1 VKYLVRIGGEDIEVV
16 IERTAAGL
24 SVTSGGQ
31 TRLAD
36 LVHVGPSP
44 VYSLLLGDRSYE
56 FSANSRNGLREIVL
70 HGETYAAKVL
80 DEHALL
86 IAAASLGGQETDA
99 DETVAAPMPGI
110 VVGVSVAAGDRVE
123 AGHGVVRLEAMK
135 MENEL
140 RCERGGVV
148 KEVRVKVGQ
157 GVAQGEPLVVIGQPA
172 GDTEGAR

>member
-1 VKYLVRIGGEDIEVV
+1 VKYLVQIGGEDIEVV

-24 SVTSGGQ
+24 SVTSGGE
-31 TRLAD
+31 TRVAD

-56 FSANSRNGLREIVL
+56 FSANRRKGGHEIVL

-86 IAAASLGGQETDA
+86 IAAASLGGQEA
-99 DETVAAPMPGI
+99 GGSEVVAAPMPGI
-110 VVGVSVAAGDRVE
+110 VVGVSVAVGDSVE
-123 AGHGVVRLEAMK
+123 AGRGVVTLEAMK

-148 KEVRVKVGQ
+148 KDVLVKVGQ
-157 GVAQGEPLVVIGQPA
+157 GVAQGEQLVVIERAA
-172 GDTEGAR
+172 GGSEAAR

>member
-1 VKYLVRIGGEDIEVV
+1 VKYVVRIGGEDIGVV
-16 IERTAAGL
+16 VERTASGL
-24 SVTSGGQ
+24 EVTSGGE
-31 TRLAD
+31 TRAAD
-36 LVHVGPSP
+36 LVRVGPSP

-56 FSANSRNGLREIVL
+56 FSVNRRDGVHEIVL

-86 IAAASLGGQETDA
+86 IAAASLGGQEGGGG
-99 DETVAAPMPGI
+99 ETVAAPMPGI
-110 VVGVSVAAGDRVE
+110 VVGISVEVGARVE
-123 AGHGVVRLEAMK
+123 AGRGVVTLEAMK

-157 GVAQGEPLVVIGQPA
+157 GVAQGEPLTVIGEAA
-172 GDTEGAR
+172 GEAEVAR